1 MWWLSTSDYI
11 IYHASDYA
19 YHAPSVLDQSQAMF
33 SRSLAHYAAGRQ
45 TEGVQTQDL
54 MACGPSLPQRYWTD
68 YLDSKVEVKEL
79 SLTNV
84 S

>member
-1 MWWLSTSDYI
+1 MPVTN
-11 IYHASDYA
+11 A